1 MSVFTQVSETQ
12 LVTFLQNY
20 PLGALHS
27 FKGIE
32 DGIEN
37 TNYFIN
43 TDRGAF
49 VLTLFEQHD
58 EQTLPFF
65 LDLMAHQANSG
76 VPTAHPV
83 ATKDGAF
90 LTRLNNR
97 PAAIV
102 ERLPGGSVDRPE
114 PKHCQQIGQALA
126 GFHQAGTS
134 FSQTRAPDR
143 GLDWAEQTAAKI
155 RPKLTESDRALL
167 DDELHFQRAQKHG
180 TLPSGTIHADLFRDN
195 ALFDGDQLTG
205 IIDLYYACTD
215 ALIYDLAIA
224 INDWCID
231 AQATLDVA
239 RLKAMIAGYTQIR
252 AITPAE
258 RDNFPAMLRQAA
270 LRFWISRLEDSIF
283 PRSAEEM
290 TFIKDPTPFKQI
302 LTSHRNAG
310 MQPRQWLDY

>member
-20 PLGALHS
+20 PLGSLHS

-37 TNYFIN
+37 TNYFIH

-49 VLTLFEQHD
+49 VLTLFEQHN

-65 LDLMAHQANSG
+65 LALMAHQANSG

-83 ATKDGAF
+83 ATKDGLF

-102 ERLPGGSVDRPE
+102 ERLPGASIDRPE
-114 PKHCQQIGQALA
+114 PEHCQQIGQALA
-126 GFHQAGTS
+126 GFHLAGTA
-134 FSQTRAPDR
+134 FNQTRPPDR
-143 GLDWAEQTAAKI
+143 GLGWAEQTAEKI
-155 RPKLTESDRALL
+155 RPKLTEADRALL
-167 DDELHFQRAQKHG
+167 DDELRFQRAQQHG
-180 TLPSGTIHADLFRDN
+180 SLPSGAIHADLFRDN
-195 ALFDGDQLTG
+195 ALFDGDHLTG

-231 AQATLDVA
+231 AEATFDVA
-239 RLKAMIAGYTQIR
+239 RLQAMVAGYTQTR
-252 AITPAE
+252 ALSPAE
-258 RDNFPAMLRQAA
+258 RDSFPAMLRQAA
-270 LRFWISRLEDSIF
+270 LRFWVSRLEDSIF

-310 MQPRQWLDY
+310 TTPRQWLDR